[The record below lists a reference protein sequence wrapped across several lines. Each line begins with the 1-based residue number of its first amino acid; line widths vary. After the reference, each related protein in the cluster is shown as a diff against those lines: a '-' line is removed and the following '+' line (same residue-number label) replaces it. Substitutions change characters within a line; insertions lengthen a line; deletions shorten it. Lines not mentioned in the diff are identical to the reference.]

1 MCDRIGKTEI
11 ASDLGPP
18 PPPELRNKNNNNKK
32 LLNYF
37 RFISRNNFKKRMRIQ
52 NCIGVV
58 ISQEGNETVNHDRKN
73 GNVGPPLPTHPKIT
87 PNKKKLSNY
96 FNSNN

>member
-1 MCDRIGKTEI
+1 MFDRIAETEI

-37 RFISRNNFKKRMRIQ
+37 RFTSRNNFKKRMRIQ
-52 NCIGVV
+52 NCIGVF

-73 GNVGPPLPTHPKIT
+73 GNLGPPPPSHPKIT
-87 PNKKKLSNY
+87 QQEETLQL
-96 FNSNN
+96 FQF